1 MLPAPMGPGA
11 YSSAGPRLHPTPL
24 SLGLAYSCPPQWG
37 LTTAPSRCFSL
48 PIDSTQQE
56 LENFQAM
63 SDRVLW
69 TEVELKV
76 NISKT
81 GLLGFSV
88 YFLTS
93 IVVKKSVAL
102 DNNVIWPH
110 FMGNWGDF
118 SGSSGLV
125 GWILRLL
132 CLRLEEDEYLCCST
146 C

>member
-1 MLPAPMGPGA
+1 M
-11 YSSAGPRLHPTPL
+11 
-24 SLGLAYSCPPQWG
+24 
-37 LTTAPSRCFSL
+37 
-48 PIDSTQQE
+48 
-56 LENFQAM
+56 
-63 SDRVLW
+63 
-69 TEVELKV
+69 ELKV

-118 SGSSGLV
+118 SGSSSLV

-132 CLRLEEDEYLCCST
+132 CLRLEEDEYLCCSM